1 MNLASCGI
9 PRLNIKSL
17 VEVVLGLVVVVQFRC
32 VRLLFTR
39 LSAIFSFSIKF
50 IVWEGNINL
59 SLKLLLK
66 LRNVS
71 NHSWGRSFLASL
83 IFM

>member
-1 MNLASCGI
+1 MNLTSCGI
-9 PRLNIKSL
+9 LRLNIKSL

-32 VRLLFTR
+32 VRLLYTR
-39 LSAIFSFSIKF
+39 LSDIFSFSIKF
-50 IVWEGNINL
+50 IVWTGNINL

-71 NHSWGRSFLASL
+71 NDSWGRSFLASL